1 MESASGLG
9 ESLDQKCLHRSGR
22 CNSRLRVLGLQAAVS
37 KTGGRQ
43 RVGKSAV
50 VDTPGPPILAGREQV
65 ATEHRTGGTLWLVFV
80 EAGVAEAGTPSSSS
94 VETSAVQSG
103 PSAGATS
110 APADAVLAVGEGIA
124 RIPAVAVISVDD
136 GAAQAAGFTG
146 CSRRR
151 RPCGYRVLTA
161 ATGSGLPWKKKK
173 VDRAPQREVNFCAW

>member
-1 MESASGLG
+1 M
-9 ESLDQKCLHRSGR
+9 
-22 CNSRLRVLGLQAAVS
+22 
-37 KTGGRQ
+37 
-43 RVGKSAV
+43 
-50 VDTPGPPILAGREQV
+50 VDTPGPPNSGGEGVSCNRA
-65 ATEHRTGGTLWLVFV
+65 RTGGKLWLVFV

-94 VETSAVQSG
+94 VETSAVESG

-136 GAAQAAGFTG
+136 GAAQAAGFTE
-146 CSRRR
+146 CNRRR

-173 VDRAPQREVNFCAW
+173 KVDRAPECEVNFCAW